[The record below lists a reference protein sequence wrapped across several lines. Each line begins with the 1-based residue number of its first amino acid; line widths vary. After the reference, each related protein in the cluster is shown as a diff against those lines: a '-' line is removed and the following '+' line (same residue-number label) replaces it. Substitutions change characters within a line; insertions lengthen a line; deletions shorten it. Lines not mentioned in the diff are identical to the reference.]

1 MITQAPMVIAAFLL
15 AFVAIGLAS
24 AVKLRSASPF
34 VGGLVAVAVGFAVA
48 SSATDVSGKAL
59 MGLAEPKAEL
69 TVTDLKMSGWKISV
83 GKTGWTAKNSRW
95 FDGSTKWEGTLG
107 PLDSSDV
114 KRKKK
119 ELDGRIKYMDWIFYE
134 AKFTIH
140 EKYGHYRDPDM
151 GDPPAKTTFVFSP
164 PAGFEPTDLSVTKTA
179 GELGWTVS
187 EFQDGKFTLTT
198 EGVVDKGTHKAKI
211 EMTAYRE
218 ETRSREQPAPEKPV
232 VAPTKTPRLF
242 GVPWYV
248 YILGLGLICVPVC
261 IYAYEEAERP

>member
-1 MITQAPMVIAAFLL
+1 MMIQAPVIIAGSLL
-15 AFVAIGLAS
+15 VFAIIALAS

-34 VGGLVAVAVGFAVA
+34 VGGLVAVAVAFALA
-48 SSATDVSGKAL
+48 SSVTGVSGKTL

-83 GKTGWTAKNSRW
+83 SKTGWTAKNSRW
-95 FDGSTKWEGTLG
+95 FDGDTKWEGTLG
-107 PLDSSDV
+107 PLDSTDV

-134 AKFTIH
+134 ATFTVK
-140 EKYGHYRDPDM
+140 ETEPGFRDPDM
-151 GDPPAKTTFVFSP
+151 GDPAAKTTFVFSP
-164 PAGFEPTDLSVTKTA
+164 PGGFKPTDLSVTKISGA
-179 GELGWTVS
+179 LGWTIS